1 MRRCIPKLLV
11 RTADSSSAE
20 APKVEGRGECS
31 EALGQGGSICR
42 RPGDETLTS
51 SVGRT
56 WQG

>member
-20 APKVEGRGECS
+20 APNVEGRGEHS
-31 EALGQGGSICR
+31 EALGPGGRVSICR

-56 WQG
+56 W